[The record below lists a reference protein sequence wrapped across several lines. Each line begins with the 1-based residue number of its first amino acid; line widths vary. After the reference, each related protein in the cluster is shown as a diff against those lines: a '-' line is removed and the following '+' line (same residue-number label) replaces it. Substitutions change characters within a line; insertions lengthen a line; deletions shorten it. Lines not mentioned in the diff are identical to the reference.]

1 MMDYL
6 KKFNLTDED
15 IKELEEELDDMDK
28 IFINMH
34 KNKITN
40 IIELFKSKGFNI
52 KDILLHRSNI
62 FYEEEDRIRKVL
74 SNLDNDT
81 LNKLKNDISKLEL
94 IGL

>member
-1 MMDYL
+1 MDYL
-6 KKFNLTDED
+6 KKFNLTNED

-28 IFINMH
+28 VFINMH

-52 KDILLHRSNI
+52 KNILLYRSDI
-62 FYEEEDRIRKVL
+62 FYEEEDRIKKLLNSVD
-74 SNLDNDT
+74 SDT
-81 LNKLKNDISKLEL
+81 LSKIKDDISKLEL